1 MSSLNAERTYS
12 QPGLYLGT
20 SAFTAAGGKG
30 SFDPPGMQPHEY
42 LSQLMALSS
51 AGRRNAKITRYING
65 RCLLPEK
72 FKGYRLR
79 VTEGELKGLWLT
91 RIDVTTKGG
100 TAFRGSPNWQEVSL
114 RPDQFQI
121 NPRFQEDESAA
132 WLGLSQQNALT
143 FQTII
148 LSTGIQTEIV
158 DP

>member
-1 MSSLNAERTYS
+1 MSSLNVERTYS
-12 QPGLYLGT
+12 EPGLYLGRST
-20 SAFTAAGGKG
+20 FTAAGWQGHSIHRNAAPRI
-30 SFDPPGMQPHEY
+30 SFA
-42 LSQLMALSS
+42 LMALSS
-51 AGRRNAKITRYING
+51 AGRGNAKIARYING

-91 RIDVTTKGG
+91 RIDVTTKDGI
-100 TAFRGSPNWQEVSL
+100 AFRGSPNWQEVSL

-143 FQTII
+143 FQTIV
-148 LSTGIQTEIV
+148 LSTGIQMEIV